1 MKYVGAKDTFVKM
14 PFAIEGVIMSL
25 VAVLMVILLVRIC
38 YNPIIEMIGRRAS
51 YKYMTLEDILPNLR
65 LMLVVIGT
73 GIGIFGSTMS
83 MNKYLDV

>member
-1 MKYVGAKDTFVKM
+1 
-14 PFAIEGVIMSL
+14 
-25 VAVLMVILLVRIC
+25 
-38 YNPIIEMIGRRAS
+38 MIGRRAS